1 MLLDILVFTLLGVA
15 VKSKDFI
22 PAKEGTTRTGQD
34 F

>member
-1 MLLDILVFTLLGVA
+1 MLLDILAVTLLGAA

-22 PAKEGTTRTGQD
+22 PAKEGTIWAGQD